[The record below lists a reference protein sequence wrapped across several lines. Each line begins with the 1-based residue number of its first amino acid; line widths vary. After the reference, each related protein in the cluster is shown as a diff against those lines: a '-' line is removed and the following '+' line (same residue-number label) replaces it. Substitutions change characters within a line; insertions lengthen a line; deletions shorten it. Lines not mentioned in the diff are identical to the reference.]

1 MLVYRAGTHV
11 MLLRTQTGKT
21 LIRLILQNQSDLGLH
36 FLSRP
41 FWHAISVIYRNILHS
56 GVNNMLVY
64 RPGTLKMLLRTA
76 KREDP
81 DQTDS
86 SESV

>member
-1 MLVYRAGTHV
+1 MLVYRAGTHK
-11 MLLRTQTGKT
+11 MRLRTAN
-21 LIRLILQNQSDLGLH
+21 REDPDLALH
-36 FLSRP
+36 VLSRP
-41 FWHAISVIYRNILHS
+41 FWRASSIIYCNILHS

-64 RPGTLKMLLRTA
+64 RPGTHKMLLRKA
-76 KREDP
+76 NREDP